1 MLSSPAFSFSE
12 GPEPT
17 LPKPNAPKFAILRL
31 HIRSSQTTDM
41 GAYAILQIGLVML
54 HLGRLLAEVNF

>member
-17 LPKPNAPKFAILRL
+17 FPKPNAPKFALLRL